1 MIKRTSDLRKIEL
14 FCDFHGHSKKKN
26 AFMFGCSTFSY
37 HQKPDDRFLERIFPV
52 LLSKRNENFN
62 FHDCSFAVQKNREQT
77 ARVVM
82 CKSFN
87 VVNSFTL
94 ETSFCGPSLGDFK
107 DCHFTPNHFRVRQ
120 ISSQEIGESFCL
132 SLNDFNKA

>member
-1 MIKRTSDLRKIEL
+1 
-14 FCDFHGHSKKKN
+14 
-26 AFMFGCSTFSY
+26 
-37 HQKPDDRFLERIFPV
+37 
-52 LLSKRNENFN
+52 
-62 FHDCSFAVQKNREQT
+62 
-77 ARVVM
+77 M